1 MSFEPRVPPT
11 SSPGFPP
18 EQYHYDGSEIRPS
31 TTSSC
36 LAAWSVW
43 LAMAVYVGPD
53 RCWIGV
59 FHLGVLS
66 RSIHEA
72 DVHCPYLWECQRNP
86 PLSGRLVDLSFTGYT
101 MAECALFKKSHGHH
115 GLPMQSELA
124 VLLPEHTYTK
134 RKAMVSLA
142 GKTVVRKSAQ
152 QSTRQLRPLAP
163 FAPPSP
169 WRLWVVHGHLF
180 GRWALV
186 RCGEATGYSQVEA
199 TQPRPSQTRA
209 KPPSAV

>member
-1 MSFEPRVPPT
+1 M
-11 SSPGFPP
+11 
-18 EQYHYDGSEIRPS
+18 Y
-31 TTSSC
+31 
-36 LAAWSVW
+36 LA
-43 LAMAVYVGPD
+43 
-53 RCWIGV
+53 
-59 FHLGVLS
+59 
-66 RSIHEA
+66 EA
-72 DVHCPYLWECQRNP
+72 YTKQMYTALTYGNV
-86 PLSGRLVDLSFTGYT
+86 SGRLVDLSFTGYT
-101 MAECALFKKSHGHH
+101 MAECALFKKSHGHHGLPMQSSHH

-169 WRLWVVHGHLF
+169 RRLWVVHGHLF

-209 KPPSAV
+209 KPPLSSLTIAAYCTVYSDFVSSSSLLS